1 MGLSPTL
8 AQRIVDIQLN
18 TLGKA
23 DICGDRQVV
32 VTVDVSSPLFT
43 SDSLLLF
50 EVALRY
56 DPQKLQFIAP
66 LFSGTLTENTEYR
79 GSGAIDS
86 TIIRI
91 WAFNVMRPIYGNGRP
106 LVAALFRYRG
116 NCPDTAAVTIAYTP
130 EKNQEAKIVFGQLGS
145 TVVEAIE
152 QQNRQRSLKAQFPI
166 RSVSIP
172 LRERKK
178 IQCVFSVGQGTR
190 VQQWRWTATI
200 PANLEVESVRLPY
213 EDSLQLFLEE
223 RTANTLRGRIVSP
236 SPIRERQVVTE
247 WTVLLTEGDT
257 AVVQVEVEQ
266 PSCGCVGAVSG
277 DTVTIVRQEISAV
290 PVYNWP
296 IPEWIWK
303 EGYWELRDQLEQVAE
318 VTVWDITG
326 RVLLHTQSSG
336 NGLYRVERCRW
347 CVATVR
353 LHDNSR
359 LRTMLIESAASVRK

>member
-303 EGYWELRDQLEQVAE
+303 ESYWELRDQLEQVAE